1 MPTQKIGKEKGQS
14 YLEQIIHKSKSPHK
28 SVPGPQYEINSS
40 FLKTIPKIKGG
51 EKVTDDR
58 THWIDETIH
67 KANWTPG
74 FKFNDVDV
82 TKYKQ
87 DKIKILKIKD
97 PDNTKEKRE
106 TERIAALP
114 SPPSYKVAEAFNAA
128 NSPKGKWKSP
138 TQKR

>member
-1 MPTQKIGKEKGQS
+1 M
-14 YLEQIIHKSKSPHK
+14 
-28 SVPGPQYEINSS
+28 
-40 FLKTIPKIKGG
+40 KTIPKIKGG

-74 FKFNDVDV
+74 YKFNDVDV

-106 TERIAALP
+106 MKMIHIYYLYNKKKIMKRTIIYYMVHIL
-114 SPPSYKVAEAFNAA
+114 YKFY
-128 NSPKGKWKSP
+128 KMQ
-138 TQKR
+138 TLLL